1 MFIRSEKGDKTMVGK
16 KLTLILTPELAQMLE
31 TLKNTEA
38 FRERSQAEMLRTLI
52 RAGLRAELKELDR
65 EALVM

>member
-52 RAGLRAELKELDR
+52 RAGLRAEKKEADR
-65 EALVM
+65 EALVP

>member
-1 MFIRSEKGDKTMVGK
+1 MVGK
-16 KLTLILTPELAQMLE
+16 KLTLILNPELAQMLE

-52 RAGLRAELKELDR
+52 RAGLLAEWKKLDR

>member
-1 MFIRSEKGDKTMVGK
+1 MIGK

-52 RAGLRAELKELDR
+52 RAGLRAELKKLDR
-65 EALVM
+65 EALAM

>member
-1 MFIRSEKGDKTMVGK
+1 MVGK
-16 KLTLILTPELAQMLE
+16 KLTLILNPELAQLLE

-38 FRERSQAEMLRTLI
+38 FRERRQAEMLRPLI
-52 RAGLRAELKELDR
+52 RAGLRAEWKKLDR

>member
-65 EALVM
+65 EALAM

>member
-1 MFIRSEKGDKTMVGK
+1 MIGK

-52 RAGLRAELKELDR
+52 RAGLCAEWKKLDR

>member
-1 MFIRSEKGDKTMVGK
+1 MIGK
-16 KLTLILTPELAQMLE
+16 KLTLILTPELTQMLE

>member
-1 MFIRSEKGDKTMVGK
+1 MVGK
-16 KLTLILTPELAQMLE
+16 KLTLILNPELAQMLE

-52 RAGLRAELKELDR
+52 RAGPSCGMEEIGPGSSGHVR
-65 EALVM
+65 EERTP

>member
-16 KLTLILTPELAQMLE
+16 KLTLILNPELAQMLE

-52 RAGLRAELKELDR
+52 RAGLRAEWKKLDR
-65 EALVM
+65 EALVT

>member
-1 MFIRSEKGDKTMVGK
+1 MVGK

-52 RAGLRAELKELDR
+52 RAGLCAELKKLGR

>member
-1 MFIRSEKGDKTMVGK
+1 MVGK
-16 KLTLILTPELAQMLE
+16 KLTLILTTELAQMLE

-65 EALVM
+65 EALAM

>member
-16 KLTLILTPELAQMLE
+16 KLTLILNPELAQMLE
-31 TLKNTEA
+31 TLK
-38 FRERSQAEMLRTLI
+38 
-52 RAGLRAELKELDR
+52 KLDR

>member
-1 MFIRSEKGDKTMVGK
+1 MIGK

-38 FRERSQAEMLRTLI
+38 FREMLRTLI
-52 RAGLRAELKELDR
+52 RAGLRAELKKLDR

>member
-1 MFIRSEKGDKTMVGK
+1 M
-16 KLTLILTPELAQMLE
+16 ILTPELAQMLE

-65 EALVM
+65 EALAM

>member
-1 MFIRSEKGDKTMVGK
+1 MVGK
-16 KLTLILTPELAQMLE
+16 KLTLILNPELAQMLE

-38 FRERSQAEMLRTLI
+38 FREKSQAEMLRTLI

>member
-1 MFIRSEKGDKTMVGK
+1 MVGK

-38 FRERSQAEMLRTLI
+38 FRDRSQAELLRTLI
-52 RAGLRAELKELDR
+52 RAGLRAVLKELDR
-65 EALVM
+65 EALVL

>member
-1 MFIRSEKGDKTMVGK
+1 MFIRSEKEDKTMVGK
-16 KLTLILTPELAQMLE
+16 KLTLILNPELAQMLE

-52 RAGLRAELKELDR
+52 RAGLRAEKKEADR
-65 EALVM
+65 EALVP

>member
-1 MFIRSEKGDKTMVGK
+1 MIGK

-52 RAGLRAELKELDR
+52 RAGLRAELKKLNR

>member
-1 MFIRSEKGDKTMVGK
+1 MVGK

-52 RAGLRAELKELDR
+52 RAGLRAKLQDLDR
-65 EALVM
+65 EALAM

>member
-1 MFIRSEKGDKTMVGK
+1 MVGK
-16 KLTLILTPELAQMLE
+16 KLMLILTPELAQMLE

-52 RAGLRAELKELDR
+52 RAGLRAELKKLGR

>member
-1 MFIRSEKGDKTMVGK
+1 MVGK

-52 RAGLRAELKELDR
+52 REGLRAELKKLDR
-65 EALVM
+65 EALAM

>member
-1 MFIRSEKGDKTMVGK
+1 MIGK

-38 FRERSQAEMLRTLI
+38 FRDESQAEMLRTLI
-52 RAGLRAELKELDR
+52 RAGLRAEKKEADR
-65 EALVM
+65 EALVP